1 MALIP
6 CPHCGKEISSYA
18 KRCPSCGMELVLQ
31 SNDSIC
37 CPECGNQYSKDM
49 KACPTCG
56 EPNKKISQ
64 EKAETTSEDINTVDS
79 AQKIVINCCSCGAP
93 ISVESQEQ
101 YEYEVICPYCGGLNI
116 IENEEEDN
124 SEEIS
129 LDIKRDTI
137 NGSIPAKLSDKDC
150 EKYIVT
156 VLVKT
161 DYVPTDILD
170 SFSIRELLHKQYPL
184 YALIV
189 NWTSQWSARFS
200 KEVSHEEP
208 TYDYNGKVTGKQTVK
223 ETLYRDASGTSAGDT
238 LLVLPATDRTVNN
251 EETILEYIRDHYDSI
266 HHKMQPDFDN
276 KKSQKGWDLIYP
288 NLDKSD
294 ALDMKSEFAKKI
306 IENDVDNKT
315 SSDAKSVAG
324 REWNVDGVHY
334 TYSYH
339 IRHCECFLFPIIE
352 VKYLYKNKEFGASI
366 DACEGHVF
374 LDTLRPQND
383 KEFKEKTKCDN
394 ESKTYRKKQVAW
406 YWVFGIFAGAS
417 VIFFILQ
424 LCLGQYE
431 YDWDIPITLITAVV
445 SFFSLL
451 AARKWQSRNY
461 NVQNT
466 VSQMLFVSKEKRKA
480 SAKKKYNL
488 DIDIGGAPEKKN
500 ISQGLLV
507 AFVGFLILMLC
518 VTVGNL
524 IKFRHDVH
532 EEQIH
537 FAKLQQAEDRAK
549 ERAVGTYYFTKSHD
563 VYEVEVKNDGTV
575 VVSTVDSYDSND
587 GHHRNSERKS
597 QSGTWSV
604 SDPSKNVD
612 ISISL
617 DGYGLSLYGLQIIDG
632 VAYTG
637 SSSEKIGMVIS
648 EAQLNSKKSEI
659 KNYYTKTWE
668 NNYTIDYYYYSTT
681 FTNKLRL
688 KSDGTVELSGVKHKS
703 YDEDVTV
710 TCLGRW
716 EVVLISPDYG
726 EVSDLQDSKYW
737 GVLIS
742 IDKDDDFPDWVYE
755 MSKVYDYS
763 NYSSSKRQYLISSED
778 DVLSLLSHRN

>member
-64 EKAETTSEDINTVDS
+64 EKAETTSEDISMNDS
-79 AQKIVINCCSCGAP
+79 ALKIVINCCSCGAP

-101 YEYEVICPYCGGLNI
+101 YEVICPYCGGLNI
-116 IENEEEDN
+116 MENDEEN
-124 SEEIS
+124 NLEEIS
-129 LDIKRDTI
+129 LEIKRDTI
-137 NGSIPAKLSDKDC
+137 NGFIPTILSDKDC
-150 EKYIVT
+150 EKNIIT
-156 VLVKT
+156 ILVKT

-189 NWTSQWSARFS
+189 NWSSRWSARFS

-251 EETILEYIRDHYDSI
+251 EEFLLEYIRDHYDSI
-266 HHKMQPDFDN
+266 HHKMQPNFDN
-276 KKSQKGWDLIYP
+276 KKSQKGWDIIYP

-294 ALDMKSEFAKKI
+294 ALDIRSEFAEKI
-306 IENDVDNKT
+306 IENDVNNKT
-315 SSDAKSVAG
+315 SSAAESVAG
-324 REWNVDGVHY
+324 REWNVDDVHY
-334 TYSYH
+334 TYNYH
-339 IRHCECFLFPIIE
+339 IRHCECILFPIIE
-352 VKYLYKNKEFGASI
+352 AKYSYNNKEYGASV
-366 DACEGHVF
+366 DACDGHVF
-374 LDTLRPQND
+374 LDTSRPQND
-383 KEFKEKTKCDN
+383 KELKEKTKCDN

-406 YWVFGIFAGAS
+406 YWVFGIFAVAA
-417 VIFFILQ
+417 VTFFILQ
-424 LCLGQYE
+424 LCLDQYE
-431 YDWDIPITLITAVV
+431 YNWDIPLTLVTAVV

-451 AARKWQSRNY
+451 EARKWQSRNY

-466 VSQMLFVSKEKRKA
+466 ISQMLFVSKEKRKA

-488 DIDIGGAPEKKN
+488 DIDIGGAPEKQN
-500 ISQGLLV
+500 TSQGLRIVLFSLPV
-507 AFVGFLILMLC
+507 IMLC

-524 IKFRHDVH
+524 INYRHDIH

-537 FAKLQQAEDRAK
+537 FAKSQQAEDRAK
-549 ERAVGTYYFTKSHD
+549 DRLAGTYYFTKKQN
-563 VYEVEVKNDGTV
+563 VYQIVLSQDGTAV
-575 VVSTVDSYDSND
+575 VNTVGSYYLSSGSSYSCCNK
-587 GHHRNSERKS
+587 ERKS
-597 QSGTWSV
+597 QTGIWHVTDSSR
-604 SDPSKNVD
+604 DMD

-617 DGYGLSLYGLQIIDG
+617 DGYELPFKEVKITDG
-632 VAYTG
+632 MVYTG
-637 SSSEKIGMVIS
+637 SYSSEKVSSVIS
-648 EAQLNSKKSEI
+648 ESQFNKKKEEI
-659 KNYYTKTWE
+659 TNYY
-668 NNYTIDYYYYSTT
+668 NNKIWQSEESIYDGEMT
-681 FTNKLRL
+681 FTNKLAL
-688 KSDGTVELSGVKHKS
+688 KQNGQVELSGRR
-703 YDEDVTV
+703 YDYNKNVNV
-710 TCLGRW
+710 TCSGHW
-716 EVVLISPDYG
+716 EVVLVLPGYG
-726 EVSDLQDSKYW
+726 EGCDLLDSKYW

-742 IDKDDDFPDWVYE
+742 IDEKEVIPQWLNNMPYL
-755 MSKVYDYS
+755 DY
-763 NYSSSKRQYLISSED
+763 YSRTSSKQQYLILNSD
-778 DVLSLLSHRN
+778 DVHSRMSR